1 MARKPIKCHISLNE
15 AYDINEDIDQIFDNV
30 NLFVEKGFT
39 PAKLFKLLKYEAGD
53 RLINY
58 KFPVN
63 TAGVQVLAEHIE
75 DIQTYVDLF
84 TEKFKYKY
92 LALLESED
100 FEYDPLDNTDITQ
113 TDDSTRTPNLSDSV
127 TDTGTGSKTITHNLT
142 DTETK
147 NLTKTNNLTDQETQN
162 LIRTD
167 NLTAED
173 TKNLTSTNNL
183 TDTTTF
189 NDTNTHNRAL
199 SEGYTNYKETTTY
212 NNLKDKTDYGKVV
225 TNVISSDQNIHSV
238 TPYDTTAT
246 FSNATKDVHTQSDSS
261 TESGSDSK
269 TRTGSSELGKS
280 GTINLGGNESN
291 AHTGTQALAKT
302 GTVKET
308 GTDTITNTGSVTN
321 TGTDTVTH
329 TGTTTETGTDAIA
342 HTGTKGEQSST
353 SNTRTTSQT
362 GTEKTEDEMHR
373 SGFQPQYSISSRQD
387 MVNKYREVSDF
398 STVSTYIREV
408 SNYILL
414 GLYSNFSFC

>member
-1 MARKPIKCHISLNE
+1 MARKPLKCHISLNE

-30 NLFVEKGFT
+30 DLFVEKGFT

-58 KFPVN
+58 KFPVT
-63 TAGVQVLAEHIE
+63 TAGVQVLTEHIE

-113 TDDSTRTPNLSDSV
+113 TDEGTRTPNLSGSV
-127 TDTGTGSKTITHNLT
+127 TDTGTGSKTETHNLT

-162 LIRTD
+162 LTRTD

-173 TKNLTSTNNL
+173 TKDLTSTNNL

-189 NDTNTHNRAL
+189 NDTMKHERDLT
-199 SEGYTNYKETTTY
+199 EGYTNYKETTTY
-212 NNLKDKTDYGKVV
+212 TDLEDKTDYGKVV
-225 TNVISSDQNIHSV
+225 TNSVTSDQNVHSV
-238 TPYDTTAT
+238 VPYDAGGNYN
-246 FSNATKDVHTQSDSS
+246 NATKDLHTQSDSS
-261 TESGSDSK
+261 TESGSDTK
-269 TRTGSSELGKS
+269 TRNGEVELAKS
-280 GTINLGGNESN
+280 GTTDLGGDESN
-291 AHTGTQALAKT
+291 KHTGTIQLTKT

-321 TGTDTVTH
+321 TGTDTITH

-362 GTEKTEDEMHR
+362 GTEETENEMHR
-373 SGFQPQYSISSRQD
+373 KGFQPQYSISSRQD

-398 STVSTYIREV
+398 SAVGIYIWEV

-414 GLYSNFSFC
+414 GLYSNLSFC